1 MRLLPNLTKGKMRAF
16 LPWAAIYFAAGM
28 ASLTISHFADGVKG
42 LNILW
47 VFLLVIPRILSLSL
61 FTIPCQLM
69 PYRYTGTFGM
79 MSIWFLWIG
88 FTNDCLWFSVALAVL
103 SVAIG
108 VFFFFKLER
117 KHPKPSEYKV
127 LFSRVTILFMV
138 SILIV
143 FLLEIIQTKS
153 FLLPFSSMIGNPDI
167 FACNILYFTA
177 LGSFVFWCPKQKSA
191 GVIYLV
197 IWLALGIGSAYKASN
212 LFEPLLPNDIYNAK
226 DGIPTAIKFLGI
238 VGTVLIIVGIIFV
251 LIGIGLL
258 IKLEKGQHFRK
269 NAFWGCTLYFLVAFF
284 GVIFC
289 SNAPGMKFG
298 YDVEAKE
305 VFEQNGFVYSFMTY
319 SVETIFPR
327 ESGYDRELVDQIIED
342 LETQDDQTFKSDVKN
357 LIVFQLESFM
367 DPTTIEGAVF
377 ERDPLPFLHSLQ
389 EQYTS
394 GIVQVPT
401 YGGTTVR
408 SEFEFLSGMNLDL
421 LEVQGGKSFN
431 PYTKYLNKQN
441 VDTLVRALKKQG
453 FATTA
458 VHNYQG
464 EFFYRN
470 DVYKNLGFDSF
481 IPYEL
486 MSGVQKREGI
496 IWGNDSIFL
505 SQIDNILSTS
515 TAEKNFI
522 FNVTVQLHGNYPGIP
537 DEEYCMK
544 ISGINDEN
552 EDDTLRGQVAYYVN
566 ELEAMDDA
574 IRSICAYFEERN
586 EPTYILFYSDHLPK
600 FAQHTAGFEDS
611 DRYLVNYFS
620 WNNMGYEKEDENIE
634 LYRLST
640 KLCNTVGLKGGI
652 MNQFHRTYFDDL
664 EYKEYLK
671 ELQNYKFFYEHKNHK
686 NLAYFQNDG
695 FKIGVIPLAIE
706 SIESD
711 LNGGYILKGTGFT
724 ENVWICIDGQRVVDE
739 EEGVLTY
746 VDANTMTFTGYNGT
760 LTSEN
765 EISLEIV
772 GEKYKGVLQRSEP
785 YQWPVPDGVIMDA
798 A

>member
-1 MRLLPNLTKGKMRAF
+1 MKLLPSLTKEKMLAF
-16 LPWAAIYFAAGM
+16 LPWAGIYFAAGL
-28 ASLTISHFADGVKG
+28 ASLTISHFVSGVKG
-42 LNILW
+42 MEILW

-61 FTIPCQLM
+61 FAIPCQLM

-88 FTNDCLWFSVALAVL
+88 FTNNCLWL
-103 SVAIG
+103 SVILAIISIG
-108 VFFFFKLER
+108 VGLFCFFKWER
-117 KHPKPSEYKV
+117 KKPKAADNKA
-127 LFSRVTILFMV
+127 LFARVTILFMLSV
-138 SILIV
+138 LII

-153 FLLPFSSMIGNPDI
+153 FLIPFHSMIGNPDI

-177 LGSFVFWCPKQKSA
+177 IGSFVFWCPKQKSA

-197 IWLALGIGSAYKASN
+197 IWLGLGIGSAYKASN
-212 LFEPLLPNDIYNAK
+212 LYEPLLPNDIYNAK

-238 VGTVLIIVGIIFV
+238 VGTILIVIGVVFI

-258 IKLEKGQHFRK
+258 IKLEKSQGFRK
-269 NAFWGCTLYFLVAFF
+269 NSFWGCTLYFLVAFF

-319 SVETIFPR
+319 SVETIFPQ
-327 ESGYDRELVDQIIED
+327 ESGYDKALVDQILQAID
-342 LETQDDQTFKSDVKN
+342 KQDNAEYKTDVKN

-367 DPTTIEGAVF
+367 DPTTIDGAEY
-377 ERDPLPFLHSLQ
+377 ERDPMPYLHYLQ
-389 EQYTS
+389 ENYTS
-394 GIVQVPT
+394 GIIEVPT

-441 VDTLVRALKKQG
+441 VDTLVRALKQQG
-453 FATTA
+453 FGTTA

-470 DVYKNLGFDSF
+470 DVYKNLGFDTF

-486 MSGVQKREGI
+486 MSGIQKREGV
-496 IWGNDSIFL
+496 IWGNDDIFV
-505 SQIDNILSTS
+505 SQIDNILSAS

-522 FNVTVQLHGNYPGIP
+522 FNVTVQLHGNYPSIP
-537 DEEYCMK
+537 EEEYCME
-544 ISGINDEN
+544 ISGIEDE
-552 EDDTLRGQVAYYVN
+552 TLRGQIAYYVN
-566 ELEAMDDA
+566 ELESVDDA

-600 FAQHTAGFEDS
+600 FAQNTAGFEAS

-640 KLCNTVGLKGGI
+640 KLCNTVGIKGGV
-652 MNQFHRTYFDDL
+652 MNQFHRLYSQEADYKDL
-664 EYKEYLK
+664 LK
-671 ELQNYKFFYEHKNHK
+671 EIQNYKFFYEHKDHTK
-686 NLAYFQNDG
+686 MDYFVNDN
-695 FKIGVIPLAIE
+695 FKIGVVPLAIE
-706 SIESD
+706 SIDSD
-711 LNGGYILKGTGFT
+711 LNGGYVIKGTGFT
-724 ENVWICIDGQRVVDE
+724 ENVWICINGQRISDAEV
-739 EEGVLTY
+739 GVLTY
-746 VDANTMTFTGYNGT
+746 VDANTMTFTGYERE
-760 LTSEN
+760 LTSEDV
-765 EISLEIV
+765 ITLEVV
-772 GEKYKGVLQRSEP
+772 GEKYKGILQVSLPFE
-785 YQWPVPDGVIMDA
+785 WPIPDGVIMDA